1 MHYFIIKCLIENRTN
16 LTATLIH
23 VEFLVNDEI
32 SLEQKRNGK
41 YYSEEKMYK
50 IINSIQWRLKTLLI
64 KILLK
69 RKKVKFAA
77 PPSFSG
83 CWPEIK
89 NEGTFFIGANCSFNS
104 FRLRQHFTVKKN
116 AVLEIKDGSRFNDG
130 VNLCATRSIKLGHH
144 VRIGDMTYI
153 YDTDFHQTSP
163 ETPTKCEPVIIGNNV
178 WIGAN
183 SIVLPG
189 SVIGDHAVIA
199 AGSIVTG
206 EIPAKSL
213 AAGVPAKVVKI
224 LNIPDD
230 WLRK

>member
-1 MHYFIIKCLIENRTN
+1 MN
-16 LTATLIH
+16 
-23 VEFLVNDEI
+23 
-32 SLEQKRNGK
+32 
-41 YYSEEKMYK
+41 K
-50 IINSIQWRLKTLLI
+50 IINSIQWRLKTFLI
-64 KILLK
+64 KVLLK

-77 PPSFSG
+77 LPSFSG
-83 CWPEIK
+83 YWPEIK

-153 YDTDFHQTSP
+153 YDTDFHQISP
-163 ETPTKCEPVIIGNNV
+163 EIPTKCEPVIIGNNV

-189 SVIGDHAVIA
+189 AVIGDHTVIA

-206 EIPAKSL
+206 KIPAKSL